1 MKSLLGTAALV
12 GGGLLLTLGIS
23 TVLDAWLLRPRITV
37 AAIDDFAATSP
48 LAAATNPRATPAA
61 AAASIRSGPRTA
73 GPR

>member
-1 MKSLLGTAALV
+1 MKGLLGTVVLI

-48 LAAATNPRATPAA
+48 LAAAISPAA
-61 AAASIRSGPRTA
+61 SPVTRARGPGLR
-73 GPR
+73 